1 MASALLSNVSRHLAR
16 QHQKFDTTIALKFAT
31 RSYLTHSQLPEE
43 HQMIHDM
50 CRKFADEEL
59 APHAGKWDKEH
70 TFPEAAVKH
79 LVSAQ
84 PKSTPKRP
92 SYLPVEISLTGTYCF
107 IRF

>member
-1 MASALLSNVSRHLAR
+1 
-16 QHQKFDTTIALKFAT
+16 
-31 RSYLTHSQLPEE
+31 
-43 HQMIHDM
+43 MIHDM

-79 LVSAQ
+79 LVSAE

-92 SYLPVEISLTGTYCF
+92 FICGDPFFWDLLFYSFSSLTLTRSNIISFALHLNTALYCVVF
-107 IRF
+107 WCRLNWA